1 MVDAM
6 EPLSVLVVEDDEK
19 IATSVARGLRAEG
32 MAVEVVTDGMD
43 GRDRALAGGF
53 DVIVLDIMLPGRN
66 GYQICA
72 DVREAGD
79 ATPILMLT
87 AKDGEY
93 DEAEALDTGADD
105 YVTKPFSFVVLTA
118 RIRALARRRG
128 TVAGGTRAVAG
139 LRIDGAARRVWKS
152 DEEVELTAREFDV
165 LAHLADHAGQVLSKS
180 QLVDAVWG
188 HAHDGDPN
196 VVEVYVSRLRRRL
209 GEEVVRTVR
218 GVGYQLGGGRR

>member
-1 MVDAM
+1 MVDAV
-6 EPLSVLVVEDDEK
+6 EPLSVLVVEDDAK
-19 IATSVARGLRAEG
+19 IAASVARGLRAEG
-32 MAVEVVTDGMD
+32 MAVEVVHDGLD

-66 GYQICA
+66 GYLVCA

-128 TVAGGTRAVAG
+128 TAAGGTREVAG
-139 LRIDGAARRVWKS
+139 LRIDGAARRVWLA

-165 LAHLADHAGQVLSKS
+165 LAHLADHAGQVLSKG

-188 HAHDGDPN
+188 HAYDGDPN

-209 GEEVVRTVR
+209 GDGIVRTVR